1 MPQVTRRRTLQAL
14 LSAYT
19 AGLISRAAPG
29 LALGRRDDAAA
40 RALTLWYTQPAARW
54 EEALPIGNG
63 RIGAMVFG
71 DAIQERLQLNEDTLW
86 AGGPYD
92 PSNPDALRAL
102 PEVRALV
109 FAGRYGDALKLAD
122 ASMMSKPLR
131 QMPYQNVG
139 DLLLSFG
146 GADGQP
152 LQDYRRELNL
162 DSATVTVSFRK
173 GGIRYTRETFAS
185 PVDQV
190 IVVRLTADRRKA
202 LSFDATFRP
211 PGANDSVQILV
222 EDGDLVMRGRNLAQ
236 YGITGALTW
245 EARARIVAERGHV
258 TSSPAALSV
267 ANANSATLLIAMAT
281 SYRNYEDTSGNPRA
295 IVNAQL
301 AQAAGKSPARLRSD
315 QLEEHRRLFRRVTL
329 DLGTTAAASLP
340 TDQRVRDSVQ
350 SDDPQLAALY
360 YQFGRYLLI
369 SSSRPGTQPANL
381 QGLWNESMEPPWGS
395 KYTININ
402 TQMNYWPAEAAAL
415 GECVEPLVAL
425 VRDLARSGART
436 AQVNYGARG
445 WVTHHNTDLWRA
457 TGPIDHAQSGMWP
470 TGGAWL
476 CTHLWEHYEYNCDR
490 QYLAAVFPLMRG
502 AAEFFLDTL
511 VAEPRTGLLV
521 TCPSMS
527 PENSH
532 PAGVSICA
540 GPAMDRQILRD
551 LFSQCIE
558 AARILDVAP
567 DFQREAQ
574 RVLTQLAPDRIG
586 AQGQLQEWLED
597 WDMDAK
603 DLHHRHV
610 SHLYGLFPSGQINLY
625 DTPGLTAAAR
635 RSLEIRGDNA
645 TGWGIGWRLNLWARL
660 QEGDHAHAVLKL
672 LLGPQRTYPNL
683 FDAHPPFQIDGNF
696 GGTAGI
702 TQMLMQSYR
711 GTIYLLPALPRIWL
725 SGNIR
730 GLRARGGFTLD
741 LDWHSGALQRAVVRR
756 TVPGTYSEESP
767 PARLH
772 YRDEVLEVRPSASRA
787 VTVGWVASRL
797 TQLG

>member
-1 MPQVTRRRTLQAL
+1 MPQLTRRRTLQAL
-14 LSAYT
+14 LSTYA
-19 AGLISRAAPG
+19 AGLISRASPA
-29 LALGRRDDAAA
+29 LAFGRREDTTT

-54 EEALPIGNG
+54 EEALPVGNG

-92 PSNPDALRAL
+92 PSNQDALRAL
-102 PEVRALV
+102 PEVRSLV
-109 FAGRYGDALKLAD
+109 FAGRYADALKLAD

-131 QMPYQNVG
+131 QMSYQNVG
-139 DLLLSFG
+139 DLLLSFA
-146 GADGQP
+146 GAEGQS
-152 LQDYRRELNL
+152 LRDYRRELNL
-162 DSATVTVSFRK
+162 DSATVTVSFRS
-173 GGIRYTRETFAS
+173 GSTRYTRETFAS

-190 IVVRLTADRRKA
+190 IVVRLTTDRRKA

-211 PGANDSVQILV
+211 PGANDSARVLV
-222 EDGDLVMRGRNLAQ
+222 EDGDLVMRGRNLPQ
-236 YGITGALTW
+236 NGIAGALSW
-245 EARARIVAERGHV
+245 EARARIMTDRGQV
-258 TSSPAALSV
+258 SASPAALSV
-267 ANANSATLLIAMAT
+267 ANANSATVLIAMAT
-281 SYRNYEDTSGNPRA
+281 SYRNYEDTSGNPRT

-301 AQAAGKSPARLRSD
+301 AQAARKAPARLRSD
-315 QLEEHRRLFRRVTL
+315 QLAEHRRLFRRVTL

-381 QGLWNESMEPPWGS
+381 QGLWNDSMEPPWGS

-402 TQMNYWPAEAAAL
+402 TQMNYWPAESAAL
-415 GECVEPLVAL
+415 GECVEPLVAM
-425 VRDLARSGART
+425 VRDLARSGVRT

-457 TGPIDHAQSGMWP
+457 TAPIDHAQSGMWP

-476 CTHLWEHYEYNCDR
+476 CTHLWEHYEYNRDR
-490 QYLAAVFPLMRG
+490 QYLAEVFPLMRG

-551 LFSQCIE
+551 LFGQCIE

-586 AQGQLQEWLED
+586 GQGQLQEWLDD
-597 WDMDAK
+597 WDMDVK
-603 DLHHRHV
+603 ELHHRHV
-610 SHLYGLFPSGQINLY
+610 SHLYGLFPSSQINLY
-625 DTPGLTAAAR
+625 DTPELTAAAR

-660 QEGDHAHAVLKL
+660 REGDHAHEVLKL

-702 TQMLMQSYR
+702 TQMLMQNYR
-711 GTIYLLPALPRIWL
+711 GIIYLLPALPRVWQ
-725 SGNIR
+725 SGTIR
-730 GLRARGGFTLD
+730 GLRARGGFALD
-741 LDWHSGALQRAVVRR
+741 LEWSSGELQRAVVRR
-756 TVPGTYSEESP
+756 IAGATSSTESP

-772 YRDEVLEVRPSASRA
+772 YRDQILEVSPSASRP
-787 VTVGWVASRL
+787 VTVGWLASRL
-797 TQLG
+797 TQLR